1 MQKSLSRT
9 DKLFLW
15 HFLLLVNLCNLFLNS
30 RVSQEVVVADVGPGN
45 DALRPNFDD
54 MVGDSLNEL
63 VVVGSEQD

>member
-30 RVSQEVVVADVGPGN
+30 RVGQEVVVADVGPGHHT
-45 DALRPNFDD
+45 LWTNFNNV
-54 MVGDSLNEL
+54 VGNGLDEL
-63 VVVGSEQD
+63 VVVGSKEN